1 MFKTHTVLIGLLFIC
16 NAALPQKFISSY
28 SRGNYEKALSQAQK
42 AIDDDSKNLD
52 AYLIKSLSYLHLAT
66 SEDTKE
72 DYSTGIE
79 SSLSTLKFLYSKDK
93 QKTFF
98 PAHQQEVDSVIQAA
112 SDYAFK
118 LYDNN
123 KLSRADKLIDKLI
136 ELSPK
141 PEHYFLKG
149 KLMMENDDVD
159 EAMKLYNVAA
169 SKIYLDYKN
178 GRLTSPYLDEAFISL
193 AQSLYEEFDFDNAVI
208 IYVRALDVFKN
219 ENVEDACYEMFAD
232 AASGLG
238 VFSGAEKFEN
248 YLKNIDTI
256 LPCVKNVKSFQE
268 LKWTAVQ
275 GYYVL
280 LAESAEFETADSLMM
295 AQACSNEAALFIR
308 NRIIKQTEIV
318 YALQEKKIR
327 DAKNELPILL
337 KLENCSGAQNA
348 NEQLFVELIDS
359 FEAEHKY
366 IEASRLLYNLKLVS
380 QNKNLLIQTEENL
393 VQDIKNEPDSL
404 FASIDLYE
412 IMQYFPAN
420 KNLKALQQNAAIT
433 TIDKYIR
440 LKKFTEAG
448 ELLRNQIKLYPK
460 DASLKSLLKMWVI
473 EDYKANY
480 LSSDLNNTEL
490 NWSGNSDSC
499 EAGKISK
506 IADQKLLQ
514 RLNYVRRLAGLPD
527 QCVLRDEWNKKCQAA
542 ALMMTAN
549 GSLSH
554 NPPKTWS
561 CYTDEGYSGASR
573 SNLALGAS
581 GVDGLMLQL
590 DDGGISSAG
599 HRRWILNPYR
609 KVFGHGSTDN
619 AMALWALGGENA
631 DYPEAITEKF
641 ETQFV
646 AWPPEGYVPM
656 DLLTS
661 LWSFAL
667 DNSNFETT
675 VVEMTKGNKKIE
687 CTIYE
692 QEFGYGQNTLV
703 WLVADLGFFEK
714 EEMVFTVKLKHVG
727 IYDPGAENTYQ
738 YKDFT
743 YTVSF
748 IPVYAN

>member
-1 MFKTHTVLIGLLFIC
+1 MFKTHTVLIVLLFIC
-16 NAALPQKFISSY
+16 SAALPQKFISSY

-66 SEDTKE
+66 GEDTKA

-149 KLMMENDDVD
+149 KLMMENEDVD

-178 GRLTSPYLDEAFISL
+178 GKLTSPYLDEAFISL
-193 AQSLYEEFDFDNAVI
+193 AQSLYEESDFDNAVI

-238 VFSGAEKFEN
+238 VFSGPEKFEN

-256 LPCVKNVKSFQE
+256 IPCVKNVKSFQE
-268 LKWTAVQ
+268 LKWQAVQ

-295 AQACSNEAALFIR
+295 AQTCSNEAALFIR

-327 DAKNELPILL
+327 DAKNELPVLL
-337 KLENCSGAQNA
+337 KLENCNGTQNA
-348 NEQLFVELIDS
+348 NEQIFVELIDS
-359 FEAEHKY
+359 FETQHKY
-366 IEASRLLYNLKLVS
+366 MEASRLLYNLKLVS

-404 FASIDLYE
+404 FALIDLYE

-448 ELLRNQIKLYPK
+448 ALLRNQIKLYPK

-473 EDYKANY
+473 EDYKTNY

-499 EAGKISK
+499 DAGKISK
-506 IADQKLLQ
+506 MANEKLLQ

-561 CYTDEGYSGASR
+561 CYTDDGYAGASR

-590 DDGGISSAG
+590 DDSGINSAG

-631 DYPEAITEKF
+631 DYPEAMTKKF
-641 ETQFV
+641 ETDFV

-667 DNSNFETT
+667 ENCNFETT

-703 WLVADLGFFEK
+703 WSVADLGFFEK

-727 IYDPGAENTYQ
+727 IYDPDAENSYQ